1 MSLSRDSFSHR
12 HHHHL
17 LPHCSLTAREVAAC
31 LSPRPRLKRQLAVDS
46 HQGGHQTY
54 QPQILW
60 RHQRK
65 ERGIKGDEPNLT
77 RCHAE
82 EAGKAGCSAF
92 GHLVA
97 CGCFSHSAMVSFQLT
112 PPFLNNFKGNQVHCG
127 NSSGTHFDSPS
138 MLHPHLKGRRP
149 DAPPEVLW
157 KLLPLFFLANLL
169 RGGFLCASLLL
180 RLWFP
185 SVRPSERRSLI
196 AKLCCRE

>member
-1 MSLSRDSFSHR
+1 MEGRERGGYEFVQRFFQPSPSPSSPSSL
-12 HHHHL
+12 
-17 LPHCSLTAREVAAC
+17 LTAREVAAC

-77 RCHAE
+77 RCHEE
-82 EAGKAGCSAF
+82 EAGKEGCTAF

-97 CGCFSHSAMVSFQLT
+97 CSHLCRSAVVSFQLT

-138 MLHPHLKGRRP
+138 MLTP
-149 DAPPEVLW
+149 PPERKGARCSPRSVVEVIAIIFPGQLVERRIPVS
-157 KLLPLFFLANLL
+157 LL
-169 RGGFLCASLLL
+169 LLL
-180 RLWFP
+180 RLRFP
-185 SVRPSERRSLI
+185 SVRASGGL
-196 AKLCCRE
+196 

>member
-138 MLHPHLKGRRP
+138 MLNPHLKGRGP
-149 DAPPEVLW
+149 DAPPRSVVEVIAIIFPGQLVERRIPVS
-157 KLLPLFFLANLL
+157 LL
-169 RGGFLCASLLL
+169 LLL
-180 RLWFP
+180 RLRFP
-185 SVRPSERRSLI
+185 SVRASGGL
-196 AKLCCRE
+196 

>member
-77 RCHAE
+77 RCHKE

-97 CGCFSHSAMVSFQLT
+97 CGCLYCSAMVSFQLT

-127 NSSGTHFDSPS
+127 NSFGTHFDSPS
-138 MLHPHLKGRRP
+138 MLTP
-149 DAPPEVLW
+149 PPER
-157 KLLPLFFLANLL
+157 KGARCSP
-169 RGGFLCASLLL
+169 
-180 RLWFP
+180 
-185 SVRPSERRSLI
+185 
-196 AKLCCRE
+196 KKCCGSYCHYFSWPTC